1 MGLVLVDILITV
13 LTASVIVLSIVVI
26 DLNN

>member
-26 DLNN
+26 DQNN